1 MTRCKVHKY
10 LLATREG
17 DGLLIYR
24 CASCTHYLPAERAE
38 GLNSI
43 CWRCGG
49 VCRIPLGRPNR
60 KVKRPHCISCTKV
73 YNKKDAPKIPAIDV
87 KALEA
92 MSIEDLLKDEE

>member
-10 LLATREG
+10 LLATRHG
-17 DGLLIYR
+17 DNLLIYR
-24 CASCTHYLPAERAE
+24 CASCTHYLPAEDAE

-49 VCRIPLGRPNR
+49 VCKIPLGRPNR
-60 KVKRPHCISCTKV
+60 KIKRPHCISCTKV
-73 YNKKDAPKIPAIDV
+73 YKDRPQIDV